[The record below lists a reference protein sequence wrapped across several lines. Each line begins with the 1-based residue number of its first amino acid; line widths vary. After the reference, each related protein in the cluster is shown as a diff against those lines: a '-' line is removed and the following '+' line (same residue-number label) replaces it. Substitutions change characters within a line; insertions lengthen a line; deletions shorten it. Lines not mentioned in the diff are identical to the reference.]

1 MTMRR
6 RMKEDN
12 RGIAL
17 ISVMICVM
25 LSFLLSATIMRI
37 SLLSYL
43 QKGIAKQATTTFYEN
58 ETFVDDIKLG
68 VQQKVA
74 MAFANSTSTSQASF
88 LTNFKTALLAAGTGG
103 TEKAQLESALASFI
117 QNTEALKVVSVTVE
131 GDGGVLFKPEG
142 EGEYVIKNVKIE
154 YVDNT
159 KDGYVSNIKTDIRIK
174 SPFYITVTEESSG
187 GYSMMAAN
195 GAVIANGGGENRNQ
209 WGNLKQGGNLYF
221 GYEKGTV
228 TAEEVSGKWVVKSA
242 SAATLESYMS
252 YWMTGDTVI
261 FNGDLY
267 VKKHSTLIFTGKK
280 LVVRGTIYLNDHS
293 HLVLG
298 TASKVECRDIVLDN
312 HYNLSNMSLAG
323 GESIQGPPIDYVS
336 QYSGRTSW
344 DSYNSSV
351 AVYDGPSDN
360 RTSFAGTSTHR
371 ITSKSNIIQ
380 NTAIRPVSNVTAA
393 GVPLSTKTALEGNG
407 EQYDKEMSAVL
418 DVPYLKTLSSVPWAF
433 GNKTPKGYI
442 TNFTAS
448 GANNKG
454 KWSNMSGYYGDTTEF
469 PTLAGKEMGINVGTN
484 IQDVNNKFG
493 YFMLNWKDTNEVQK
507 ISINVN
513 TPYDPIFYGMLFS
526 KGKFQ
531 ITITGANVGL
541 GQSWMEYYE
550 NNKTNALAA
559 LKKIGQG
566 IVTEGQTPL
575 EKFNINNCFINGI
588 LSLLDENS
596 GTGETTVS
604 HDETKNKSVEVVSFE
619 NWEKY

>member
-74 MAFANSTSTSQASF
+74 MAFANSSSTSQASF

-103 TEKAQLESALASFI
+103 TEKAKLESALASFI

-131 GDGGVLFKPEG
+131 GEGGVLFKPEG

-174 SPFYITVTEESSG
+174 SPFYITVTEESTG

-195 GAVIANGGGENRNQ
+195 GAVIANGGGTNRNQ

-336 QYSGRTSW
+336 QYSGRTAW

-380 NTAIRPVSNVTAA
+380 NTTIRPVSNVTAA
-393 GVPLSTKTALEGNG
+393 GVPLSTKVALEGTG

-418 DVPYLKTLSSVPWAF
+418 DIPYLKTLSSVPWAF

-454 KWSNMSGYYGDTTEF
+454 KWSNMSGYYGDTMEF
-469 PTLAGKEMGINVGTN
+469 PTLAGKTMGINVGTN